1 MASKYKR
8 QSTGGRFK
16 QRSASDLGSGAIKAQ
31 ADVVVNSLKLQQA
44 RSSEYANDYLQGMKG
59 VEQTEEWNSNL
70 LSKLEDEV
78 YQNKRDAIKVRQKR
92 EVESLQGKAKEYGDK
107 AEFWKDFSTTYSQQ
121 WGKLAQ
127 GAVDL
132 GQRIQADKQL
142 TEFYASENW
151 QNLTDIENPAFKI
164 AIDAILNNEDNP
176 EAQKAVVSMVSR
188 LNRFARV
195 DVLSEMKKQ
204 IPDLV
209 KNLQSELV
217 KNGKAWNKDTIG
229 AHIKTLSNQIQ
240 QQYGLANTREG
251 KAFDKQM
258 SLQASIAIKSSRDLT
273 KADKETKE
281 LNTSIQNVYSVLK
294 NADDLYSVEGPLS
307 LKEIKR
313 REELKKDLTDIT
325 LIKAYRLTLHAW
337 RTDNN
342 GKVIQGLGEV
352 SVKAVVEAMAD
363 AYSFHDPSYDG
374 IRDMIGKIPDPQNPK
389 QNMDQRYKQLKGQAN
404 LDNMAYEISKKRSEE
419 KGKKKEELKKA
430 KIINKTSEFIR
441 IISEEDINTQETGEK
456 LRRLE
461 HETTGLPEV
470 NDLVN
475 AALSFRYNERNHN
488 SLYESLNRSIQNGD
502 IKHME
507 SIVAYLPE
515 PQKTFYLEALDKA
528 EKIDE
533 IFPATKLTTMSSP
546 IDSQVKENS
555 LQYGDG
561 ELGQMKDLYKT
572 TIRNHARDF
581 IEQNPTANNTQVET
595 YATGMAQDALKSGA
609 GIWRIVR
616 NPSGKGKYAAF
627 LEDEVNWVKGT
638 DKHNPKYAG
647 LEIKQ
652 LLEKVGTYGLEKFL
666 NLPEHGDTW
675 NAMSLDVID
684 DYLISVARG
693 ENITTNE
700 TLEILYKSQLKPGY
714 TGRFYSRTEILNKLA
729 SNATSKK
736 TIEYEGSN
744 SLLPKEKVVTKQPR
758 TQVKDSE
765 LDTQD
770 GYIIPLGPV
779 DKADFYV
786 NSSKVNIPNYRQ
798 YSVSDQ
804 TALGA
809 LFWSIGEDGKLPKSQ
824 QLEDIYSK
832 SAELGIPP
840 IELVDGIPDIINY
853 PNYFTRPRSRFTVTT
868 ERPE

>member
-8 QSTGGRFK
+8 HSTGGRFK

-44 RSSEYANDYLQGMKG
+44 RSSEYASDYVQGMKG
-59 VEQTEEWNSNL
+59 VEKTEEWNSNL
-70 LSKLEDEV
+70 LSKLEDDV

-92 EVESLQGKAKEYGDK
+92 EVENLQGKAKEYGK
-107 AEFWKDFSTTYSQQ
+107 QAEFWKDFSTTYSKQ

-127 GAVDL
+127 GSLDL
-132 GQRIQADKQL
+132 HDRLQADKQL

-151 QNLTDIENPAFKI
+151 QQLTDTENPALRL
-164 AIDAILNNEDNP
+164 AIDAITSKENGV
-176 EAQKAVVSMVSR
+176 EAQKTIIGMVSK

-204 IPDLV
+204 IPDLI
-209 KNLQSELV
+209 KNLESELS
-217 KNGKAWNKDTIG
+217 KQNIKWNEDTIG
-229 AHIKTLSNQIQ
+229 GHVQTLSNEIQ
-240 QQYGLANTREG
+240 RKYGLANTREG
-251 KAFDKQM
+251 RAFDRQM
-258 SLQASIAIKSSRDLT
+258 SLQAGIAIKTSRNLSKSS
-273 KADKETKE
+273 KETKE
-281 LNTSIQNVYSVLK
+281 WESSIKNVYSVLK
-294 NADDLYSVEGPLS
+294 NADELYLDQGPLS
-307 LKEIKR
+307 LKELEKR
-313 REELKKDLTDIT
+313 KKELIDIT
-325 LIKAYRLTLHAW
+325 LLKAYKLTHYAW
-337 RTDNN
+337 RTDSN
-342 GKVIQGLGEV
+342 GKVIEGLGPV
-352 SVKAVVEAMAD
+352 SVKAVVQAMAD
-363 AYSFHDPSYDG
+363 KYSFHDPSFDG
-374 IRDMIGKIPDPQNPK
+374 IREMIGKIPDPDNPK
-389 QNMDQRYKQLKGQAN
+389 QNLDQRYKGNVGQNN
-404 LDNMAYEISKKRSEE
+404 LDNWAYEISNKRSKEE
-419 KGKKKEELKKA
+419 GKKKDDLKKA
-430 KIINKTSEFIR
+430 KIRNKTIEFIR
-441 IISEEDINTQETGEK
+441 IISEEDVNTKETGEK

-475 AALSFRYNERNHN
+475 AALAFRYNERNLN

-502 IKHME
+502 LKHME
-507 SIVAYLPE
+507 SIIGYLPE
-515 PQKTFYLEALDKA
+515 PQKTFYQEALDKA
-528 EKIDE
+528 ERIDE
-533 IFPATKLTTMSSP
+533 IFPATKLTAMSSP
-546 IDSQVKENS
+546 IDSQVKENN
-555 LQYGDG
+555 LQYGEG

-581 IEQNPTANNTQVET
+581 IDKNPTANNTQVET
-595 YATGMAQDALKSGA
+595 YATQMAQDALKSGA

-638 DKHNPKYAG
+638 DKNNPKYAG
-647 LEIKQ
+647 LTI
-652 LLEKVGTYGLEKFL
+652 EKVSEKVAKHGLEGFL
-666 NLPEHGDTW
+666 NLPEHGETW

-684 DYLISVARG
+684 DYLIAVARG

-700 TLEILYKSQLKPGY
+700 TLEILYRSQLKPGY
-714 TGRFYSRTEILNKLA
+714 TGRFYTRTEILNKLA
-729 SNATSKK
+729 SNATSKR
-736 TIEYEGSN
+736 TEVYSAPG
-744 SLLPKEKVVTKQPR
+744 LQGTVGQTKVTTKQPR
-758 TQVKDSE
+758 TQIKKSE
-765 LDTQD
+765 FDTQD
-770 GYIIPLGPV
+770 EYIIPLGPV

-786 NSSKVNIPNYRQ
+786 NSSKVNIPNYHQ

-840 IELVDGIPDIINY
+840 MELVDGIPNIINY